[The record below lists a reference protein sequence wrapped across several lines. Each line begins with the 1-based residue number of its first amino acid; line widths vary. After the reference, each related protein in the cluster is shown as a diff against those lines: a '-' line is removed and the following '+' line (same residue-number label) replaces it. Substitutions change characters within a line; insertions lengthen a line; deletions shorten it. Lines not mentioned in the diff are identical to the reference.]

1 MSILRGVIGVMGH
14 EIGHALGLDHSCKG
28 AMMFYKAGPW
38 QATSPTPLDVA
49 IFNETQREN

>member
-1 MSILRGVIGVMGH
+1 MGH